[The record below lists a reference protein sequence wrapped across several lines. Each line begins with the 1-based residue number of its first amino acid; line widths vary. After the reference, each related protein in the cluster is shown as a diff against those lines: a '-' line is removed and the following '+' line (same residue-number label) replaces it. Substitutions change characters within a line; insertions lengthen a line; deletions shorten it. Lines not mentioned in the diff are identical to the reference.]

1 MTKKEFILEVIRKW
15 EMVKSK
21 VSGFTDELI
30 GGEFINNNYTVS
42 IFNDIYIP
50 KDLPPRFGCIIE
62 RGQNHK
68 VSFPVLFSDFTDT
81 ELSEIK
87 FVLFSKYNDLVN
99 NTISDAI
106 NQ

>member
-1 MTKKEFILEVIRKW
+1 
-15 EMVKSK
+15 MVKSNT
-21 VSGFTDELI
+21 SGFTDELL

-50 KDLPPRFGCIIE
+50 KDLPPRFVCIIE
-62 RGQNHK
+62 RGKNHK

-87 FVLFSKYNDLVN
+87 FVLSSKYNNLIND
-99 NTISDAI
+99 TISDAI